1 MTDQCK
7 HCTLRGDIKA
17 CKATPCSKHEDWY
30 VVQLQQ
36 ENTAYAITVQNL
48 EAEIA
53 KLKEKR
59 LSKAK
64 SYHHL
69 DKRLIKAMA
78 ENTALKAEVHAKEIE
93 ELEDIE
99 LEDIDLNDFE
109 QLKANLNK
117 IKADAI
123 REMVGENLTIAR
135 LRNDKKR
142 SFVFASD
149 AMEYANNLEGK
160 K

>member
-1 MTDQCK
+1 MT
-7 HCTLRGDIKA
+7 TLNQMVASELGKRLQLSRTDRPNEWQIDEFTRMA
-17 CKATPCSKHEDWY
+17 E
-30 VVQLQQ
+30 QLQQ
-36 ENTAYAITVQNL
+36 ENTI
-48 EAEIA
+48 
-53 KLKEKR
+53 
-59 LSKAK
+59 
-64 SYHHL
+64 
-69 DKRLIKAMA
+69 
-78 ENTALKAEVHAKEIE
+78 LKAELHAKEIE

-99 LEDIDLNDFE
+99 REDIDLNDFE

-160 K
+160 